1 MSAARPRP
9 TSAFAPTH
17 PAVVHRRIH
26 ELFLTGLAALVAAV
40 LALAV
45 IVALPDA
52 SVTNVLL
59 VLGGIVGVIGV
70 AALVVSSRLELTV
83 TLLTLYLLLLYGPI
97 KLGLGGGTVAHGADT
112 VLILAICLG
121 ALLRFAVRQEPVKL
135 PPLSAWVLAYTA
147 TVVIEAFNPKTGGV
161 LKVLG
166 GFRQG
171 LQWVPFF
178 FFGYQ
183 LIRSKKRLRQLFL
196 LIGVCALANG
206 IVASYQTG
214 LSPQQIASWGPGYRE
229 LFQPTTVG
237 QKGGHARVY
246 DDAEG
251 QAHPRPVGLGSDSG
265 FSGGIGLVA
274 LPFCLA
280 LLATWRS
287 RRRWIGAVLA
297 LGALMGVLSG
307 LGRLQVIGAVLSVLS
322 FLALASL
329 GGRRFKQPL
338 IALLTVAALAVP
350 LGVLFLGVF
359 RSGTFSRYTTFE
371 KASPTAIATHKAP
384 AYQKIPEF
392 LQRAPFGIGLGTTG
406 PAGGF
411 GGQSSEQGQ
420 GHGASAETQYNFISD
435 ELGAPGLLVWVAL
448 SLYVVLLI
456 PRRLRDIHDGELA
469 ILLSGLFAPFAALI
483 IIGFSG
489 PIQTSAAL
497 GPYFWFAVG
506 AAAYWLVGPG
516 RPSQA
521 RASAQAQAVE
531 GAAA

>member
-1 MSAARPRP
+1 MSAPRSRPS
-9 TSAFAPTH
+9 SAFALTH
-17 PAVVHRRIH
+17 PAVVHRRLH
-26 ELFLTGLAALVAAV
+26 DLFLTGLTAVVAAL

-45 IVALPDA
+45 IVALPNA
-52 SVTNVLL
+52 SVSDVLL
-59 VLGGIVGVIGV
+59 VLGGIVGLLGIG
-70 AALVVSSRLELTV
+70 ALVASSRLELTV

-97 KLGLGGGTVAHGADT
+97 KLGLGGGPVAHGADT

-121 ALLRFAVRQEPVKL
+121 ALMRFAVRPEPVKL

-147 TVVIEAFNPKTGGV
+147 TVLIEAFNPKTGGI

-183 LIRSKKRLRQLFL
+183 LVRTKKRLRQMFL
-196 LIGVCALANG
+196 IVGVCALANG
-206 IVASYQTG
+206 IVATYQTG

-251 QAHPRPVGLGSDSG
+251 NAHPRPVGLGSDSG

-274 LPFCLA
+274 LPLCLA

-287 RRRWIGAVLA
+287 RRRWVSVMLA

-307 LGRLQVIGAVLSVLS
+307 LGRLQVVGAVLSVLS

-329 GGRRFKQPL
+329 GGRRVKQPL
-338 IALLTVAALAVP
+338 IALVTVVAIAVP
-350 LGVLFLGVF
+350 LGALFVGVV

-371 KASPTAIATHKAP
+371 KASPTAIATHKSP
-384 AYQKIPEF
+384 AYEKIPEF

-411 GGQSSEQGQ
+411 GGQSIEQGE

-448 SLYVVLLI
+448 SLYIALLI
-456 PRRLRDIHDGELA
+456 GRRLNDIRNDELA
-469 ILLSGLFAPFAALI
+469 ILLAGLFAPFAALI

-497 GPYFWFAVG
+497 GPYFWFATG
-506 AAAYWLVGPG
+506 AVAYWLAGPG
-516 RPSQA
+516 RSSQE
-521 RASAQAQAVE
+521 AV
-531 GAAA
+531 AANGNLVEATQ